1 MNPTRICGGSD
12 FEENIGYSRAVDDG
26 RYVFVS
32 GTTGYDYETMRIAES
47 AVEQAEQC
55 FRNIRDALEKCG
67 SSLEGVVRVRYIFPK
82 REDFKECWP
91 VFRKYFG
98 VAKPAATLMIAD
110 LLDGK
115 MKLEIEVTALSSGKA

>member
-1 MNPTRICGGSD
+1 M
-12 FEENIGYSRAVDDG
+12 
-26 RYVFVS
+26 
-32 GTTGYDYETMRIAES
+32 
-47 AVEQAEQC
+47 EQC

-67 SSLEGVVRVRYIFPK
+67 SSLEGVVRVRYIFPR
-82 REDFKECWP
+82 REDFEECRP
-91 VFRKYFG
+91 VFRKYLG